1 MARITKKALKA
12 LPDFD
17 KRIVIGEKWCD
28 CYLVHVPV
36 TTHYNGSP
44 LVYVDPPVKPPSGY
58 KFQDIHVGLE
68 LNCKP
73 ALATYYLKPVV

>member
-28 CYLVHVPV
+28 CYLVTVPV
-36 TTHYNGSP
+36 TTNYEGSYP
-44 LVYVDPPVKPPSGY
+44 LVVKPPVQPPEGFEFKS
-58 KFQDIHVGLE
+58 ISVGLDY
-68 LNCKP
+68 NSKP
-73 ALATYYLKPVV
+73 ARATYYLKPVV